1 MNNDTPCTFFGRF
14 WGSVRCAL
22 CCVDLLQD
30 TLMHTLHTHTHTT
43 HILHTHTYYTH
54 TTHTR
59 PPPPTHTHICT
70 RTHTHTHARA
80 CTHTTSKLV
89 SHEDDGDVLADTA
102 QATAVDLTE
111 LHSARLQE
119 LLEHDA
125 VLALLSCSHPDTQRV
140 QGLDRGYNHT

>member
-22 CCVDLLQD
+22 GCVDLLQD

-43 HILHTHTYYTH
+43 HILHTHYTH
-54 TTHTR
+54 T

-80 CTHTTSKLV
+80 CTRTHTTSKLV